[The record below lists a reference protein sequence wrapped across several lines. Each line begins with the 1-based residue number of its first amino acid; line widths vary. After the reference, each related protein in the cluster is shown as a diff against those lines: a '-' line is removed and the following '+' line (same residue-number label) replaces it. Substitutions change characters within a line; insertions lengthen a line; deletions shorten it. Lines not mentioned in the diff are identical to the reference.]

1 MRFRPLAVAAAL
13 AAISATALAQGP
25 RRDGNW
31 EIKMTVDMAGMPNM
45 PAGMQ
50 MPAIT
55 TTQCITKEMLG
66 DPKNTLPGAPPMGRG
81 GQRGGG
87 MPDNCK
93 MSDYKMEGNTA
104 TFSMKCDPPNQ
115 MTMSGQFV
123 YGTDSYE
130 GTMKMDADRGGQP
143 MSMNIKYTAK
153 RLGDC
158 TK

>member
-1 MRFRPLAVAAAL
+1 MRFRPIAVAAAL

-31 EIKMTVDMAGMPNM
+31 EIKMTIDMSGMPNM

-50 MPAIT
+50 MPAVT
-55 TTQCITKEMLG
+55 TTQCITKEMAN
-66 DPKNTLPGAPPMGRG
+66 DPKNTIPAPQTGRG
-81 GQRGGG
+81 ARGGG
-87 MPDNCK
+87 MPENCK
-93 MSDYKMEGNTA
+93 MVDYKMEGNTA
-104 TFSMKCDPPNQ
+104 TFSMKCDPPNA

-130 GTMKMDADRGGQP
+130 GTMKADLDRGGQP
-143 MSMNIKYTAK
+143 MSMNMKYSGK

-158 TK
+158 NK

>member
-1 MRFRPLAVAAAL
+1 MRFRSIAVAAAL

-31 EIKMTVDMAGMPNM
+31 EIKMTMDMSGMPNM

-50 MPAIT
+50 IPAVT
-55 TTQCITKEMLG
+55 TTQCITKEMAD
-66 DPKNTLPGAPPMGRG
+66 DPRNTVPMAPMGR

-87 MPDNCK
+87 QMPENCK
-93 MSDYKMEGNTA
+93 MLDSRMDGNTF
-104 TFSMKCDPPNQ
+104 TFSMKCDAPNQ
-115 MTMSGQFV
+115 MSMSGQIV

-130 GTMKMDADRGGQP
+130 GTMKADIDRGGQP
-143 MSMNIKYTAK
+143 MSMNMKYSGR